1 MVLLH
6 PDIDR
11 APAPRAALG
20 PRLAA
25 PDPPLSF
32 RQAESFRQTE
42 IRITRASNI
51 MEHPDRPPAP
61 TVIDVAVERD
71 RIAALERLRRRLE
84 AELDRAPA
92 GFEYAA
98 MAGQLRETINAIAD
112 ARNRIYEALI
122 DEDP

>member
-1 MVLLH
+1 MVLLQ

-11 APAPRAALG
+11 TPG
-20 PRLAA
+20 PRPVLYARRTGPA
-25 PDPPLSF
+25 QPLSF
-32 RQAESFRQTE
+32 RQNE
-42 IRITRASNI
+42 IRITRATNA
-51 MEHPDRPPAP
+51 MEHPDRPSAP

-71 RIAALERLRRRLE
+71 RIAALERLHQRLE
-84 AELDRAPA
+84 VELDRTPA

>member
-1 MVLLH
+1 MVLLQ
-6 PDIDR
+6 PDIGH
-11 APAPRAALG
+11 ASGPRPMPGA
-20 PRLAA
+20 RLAA
-25 PDPPLSF
+25 PKPPLSF
-32 RQAESFRQTE
+32 RQNE

-51 MEHPDRPPAP
+51 MDHPDRPPAP

-84 AELDRAPA
+84 AELDSTPA

-112 ARNRIYEALI
+112 ARNRIYEALL
-122 DEDP
+122 DEDL